1 MFFVMNPDP
10 GPPENCTALGATPV
24 GWAPRYH
31 GDQPTY
37 MSWSHSANG
46 PWSDPVEVIGIDA
59 AHNADSNLAAAIYPN
74 GSLVGMWRSRSF
86 PTAVPSGSSRVHLLT
101 ARDWR
106 DPSTYNTHA
115 DKDLFPSVGYRGL
128 EDMFVW
134 LDARGNAHAI
144 FHHMDNATCP
154 NVGDLPA
161 CGGHAFSTD
170 GISWTYSGVAFGRS
184 VAFTDGTAFDSTRRE
199 RPHLVMAADG
209 VTPVALT
216 SGVQYGSIPF
226 PTQKYGPEGAVYTL
240 LQPVRTSS

>member
-1 MFFVMNPDP
+1 
-10 GPPENCTALGATPV
+10 
-24 GWAPRYH
+24 
-31 GDQPTY
+31 
-37 MSWSHSANG
+37 MSWARSANG
-46 PWSDPVEVIGIDA
+46 PWSDPVEVIGIDD
-59 AHNADSNLAAAIYPN
+59 AHNADSNLAATIYPN

-86 PTAVPSGSSRVHLLT
+86 PAAVPSGSSRVHLLT

-106 DPSTYNTHA
+106 DPSTYDTHA
-115 DKDLFPSVGYRGL
+115 NKDLFPSVGYRGL

-161 CGGHAFSTD
+161 CGGHAFSAD
-170 GISWTYSGVAFGRS
+170 GISWTYGGVAFGRS
-184 VAFTDGTAFDSTRRE
+184 VNFADGTVFNSIRRE
-199 RPHLVMAADG
+199 RPHLIMAADG

-216 SGVQYGSIPF
+216 SGVQYGTIPY

-240 LQPVRTSS
+240 LQPVRTQ